1 MFKLIATNQAG
12 QSLQITQNG
21 DYSLADISGLTP
33 SKATINYTDIAG
45 SDNSVF
51 NSARMEVRNIV
62 LTIVPEGA
70 IETNRIGLY
79 DVFRIKQLI
88 TLRYTSE
95 SRDVTIAGYV
105 ESIEGSLFSQKQSL
119 QISIICVE
127 PFFKDATTIV
137 EELSQILAMF
147 EFPFAIELDGT
158 MEEETW
164 IPNVSVK
171 GETTQGGTPSPSAPV
186 SLTGIESPATIQT
199 SLGDKQYPVEIT
211 FDGGALYGDDEIFDE
226 LVNGEDAKITRRFK
240 MIEFDGTE
248 GWKRELTANY
258 KIRFVLPADDLK
270 APPDNASLANVMSTH
285 YPTISGDQVYE
296 ENQGICVTTSPWISI
311 FDEIYGNKPVSEA
324 LNDWKSYLSAQKAA
338 GTPVKVVYELETPE
352 VQSIT
357 PATASREYET
367 SLGIPFSEIDQT
379 YMKNIFNEGDVSCGM
394 IIELQATG
402 TVVKPVIYDAT
413 NRTKFLLNT
422 TMNNGDLIRINTNKG
437 QKSVMRERNS
447 IITNMINSV
456 DEESTWLQL
465 NPGET
470 VFAYDAESGVEQLM
484 ISVFHNNLYGGV

>member
-226 LVNGEDAKITRRFK
+226 LVNGEDAKITRRVK

-248 GWKRELTANY
+248 NWEGVPTKNKKRRFILRVDNLKPSANN
-258 KIRFVLPADDLK
+258 K
-270 APPDNASLANVMSTH
+270 LACIMSTH
-285 YPTISGDQVYE
+285 YPTITADAVFFE
-296 ENQGICVTTSPWISI
+296 TQGISVTSASPISI
-311 FDEIYGNKPVSEA
+311 YDKNHNTSEG
-324 LNDWKSYLSAQKAA
+324 DWKSYLAAQKAA

-484 ISVFHNNLYGGV
+484 ISVFHNN

>member
-62 LTIVPEGA
+62 LTVVPEGA

-88 TLRYTSE
+88 TLLYTTE

-147 EFPFAIELDGT
+147 EFPFVIELDGT

-186 SLTGIESPATIQT
+186 SLAGIESPVTIQT
-199 SLGDKQYPVEIT
+199 SLGDKQCPVEIT

-226 LVNGEDAKITRRFK
+226 LVNGKDAKITRRFK
-240 MIEFDGTE
+240 MLEFDGTE
-248 GWKRELTANY
+248 NWKGASTNAANV
-258 KIRFVLPADDLK
+258 RFNLSLDNIK
-270 APPDNASLANVMSTH
+270 HPPSSMILANILSTH
-285 YPTISGDQVYE
+285 YARIISYSVYQD
-296 ENQGICVTTSPWISI
+296 NQGISITENGAISI
-311 FDEIYGNKPVSEA
+311 YDEIYSQSDDP
-324 LNDWKSYLSAQKAA
+324 LNNWKNYLAAQKAA

>member
-62 LTIVPEGA
+62 LTVVPEGA

-158 MEEETW
+158 MEEEMW

-186 SLTGIESPATIQT
+186 SLTGIESPVTIQT

-211 FDGGALYGDDEIFDE
+211 FDGGALYGGDEIFDE

-240 MIEFDGTE
+240 MLEFDGTE
-248 GWKRELTANY
+248 NWVQSNINTPKIYRWHLIPDNIKIPSANYVAIVMWSTHYLALTANETW
-258 KIRFVLPADDLK
+258 K
-270 APPDNASLANVMSTH
+270 
-285 YPTISGDQVYE
+285 Q
-296 ENQGICVTTSPWISI
+296 NQGVSVETSGKLL
-311 FDEIYGNKPVSEA
+311 FYDENHHTDIKN
-324 LNDWKSYLSAQKAA
+324 WKSYLAAQKAA

-367 SLGIPFSEIDQT
+367 SLGIPFSEIDKT

-402 TVVKPVIYDAT
+402 TVAKPVIYDAT

-447 IITNMINSV
+447 VITNMINSV

-484 ISVFHNNLYGGV
+484 ISIFHNNLYGGV